1 MTIRLED
8 TVRVNPRCLLTELG
22 DGTGVVLDLDTKFYF
37 TLNAT
42 GVIVWKELVSRPAGT
57 TAEELATKLEE
68 LFDAPAAVRM
78 YADAS
83 GQQQLRVVAIDAAPG
98 AFLPDG
104 PPYDASLVGAERL
117 SSELLEVDGGIQ
129 QPNLDLGLAD
139 LEPAD
144 LS

>member
-57 TAEELATKLEE
+57 TAQELATKLEE
-68 LFDAPAAVRM
+68 LFD
-78 YADAS
+78 
-83 GQQQLRVVAIDAAPG
+83 VARDDAARDVLDILETMAREG
-98 AFLPDG
+98 LLQ
-104 PPYDASLVGAERL
+104 PP
-117 SSELLEVDGGIQ
+117 
-129 QPNLDLGLAD
+129 
-139 LEPAD
+139 PATP
-144 LS
+144 